1 MFSFEDCHFAI
12 QKHKETC
19 GRIVMYR
26 EFNLVHAYTIEVSFM
41 GPNRGVFQ
49 NLHFN
54 QKHMQLAGR
63 QFCETLALMYRDEE
77 RVKSVHAEIMKLL
90 PQGGTSVKQNDYS
103 EDSD

>member
-1 MFSFEDCHFAI
+1 
-12 QKHKETC
+12 
-19 GRIVMYR
+19 MYR

-54 QKHMQLAGR
+54 PKHMQLAGR
-63 QFCETLALMYRDEE
+63 QFCETLASLHRDEE

-90 PQGGTSVKQNDYS
+90 PQGGASVRQKEDYS
-103 EDSD
+103 DSD